1 MPKSEKLELLST
13 WCDRLTPGGTEF
25 AAVLCVLEAITPTMD
40 EDWLAG
46 IEDGSTQTAAPAV
59 VSGSQSGS

>member
-1 MPKSEKLELLST
+1 
-13 WCDRLTPGGTEF
+13 
-25 AAVLCVLEAITPTMD
+25 MD

-59 VSGSQSGS
+59 VSGSQSGSWFDTLSANSRAI